1 MTPASDLLREE
12 HRRIES
18 HLDPML
24 DALQHLTPERVADV
38 RSHFQAIQSISRVHF
53 RREEEIF
60 YPRLRHVDPH
70 LLEEMDGQHED
81 TRQGERDLEAVLAS
95 MPAVPSERD
104 FTELHRLGI
113 FFHDY
118 VQTHILAEEEHLLT
132 LADESLRAEEQQEL
146 CLEMQQVKE

>member
-12 HRRIES
+12 HRRIGS

-24 DALQHLTPERVADV
+24 EALQHLTPERVADV
-38 RSHFQAIQSISRVHF
+38 RRHFQAIQGISRLHF

-60 YPRLRHVDPH
+60 YPRLLPLAPH

-81 TRQGERDLEAVLAS
+81 PRQEERELENVLAS
-95 MPAVPSERD
+95 LPALPSEREC
-104 FTELHRLGI
+104 TELYRLGV

-132 LADESLRAEEQQEL
+132 LADEKLRAEEQQAL